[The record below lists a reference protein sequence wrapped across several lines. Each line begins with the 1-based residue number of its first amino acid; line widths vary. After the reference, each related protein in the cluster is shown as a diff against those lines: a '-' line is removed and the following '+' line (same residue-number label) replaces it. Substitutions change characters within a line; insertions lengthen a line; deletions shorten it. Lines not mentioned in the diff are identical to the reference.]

1 MQTKKSDSRGC
12 QIVSKPRNNF
22 VFETGKCGKV
32 VLSLKDVGCSRGDAL
47 GAEEACVCV
56 CVRACLCK
64 QKKSL
69 NADAD
74 FGVKVKSE
82 DEC

>member
-1 MQTKKSDSRGC
+1 MQTKKSDSREVKLFQNHKKNGGRETN
-12 QIVSKPRNNF
+12 VTKES
-22 VFETGKCGKV
+22 VFEGRR
-32 VLSLKDVGCSRGDAL
+32 LLRDAL
-47 GAEEACVCV
+47 GAEEACA

-74 FGVKVKSE
+74 FGVMVKSE

>member
-1 MQTKKSDSRGC
+1 MTPGWSKCSKTILKTLFFERGNVPKSP
-12 QIVSKPRNNF
+12 VSEGRR
-22 VFETGKCGKV
+22 
-32 VLSLKDVGCSRGDAL
+32 LLRDAP
-47 GAEEACVCV
+47 GAAEACVFV
-56 CVRACLCK
+56 CPRACLCK

-74 FGVKVKSE
+74 LGVMVKSE

>member
-1 MQTKKSDSRGC
+1 MC
-12 QIVSKPRNNF
+12 QRSP
-22 VFETGKCGKV
+22 VFEGRR
-32 VLSLKDVGCSRGDAL
+32 LLRDAL
-47 GAEEACVCV
+47 GADEACVFV
-56 CVRACLCK
+56 CARACLCK

-74 FGVKVKSE
+74 FGVIVNSE